1 MGELSYVDMLEKLKI
16 NVMFDAIPK
25 DDKTEIINTICKL
38 EELLW
43 PYSY

>member
-1 MGELSYVDMLEKLKI
+1 MDELSYVDMLEKLKI

-25 DDKTEIINTICKL
+25 DDKTEIINAICKL